1 MTAQLVVPVSDRD
14 HVIGSSDAPLTLVEY
29 GDFECPFCGIAY
41 SIVEQMRQRL
51 GADMRF
57 VFRHFPLQESHPHA
71 ERAAEAVEAAGAQG
85 KFWEMH
91 HALFEHQRR
100 LDDPAL
106 EEYASSLGLDV
117 ARFASELSRGVY
129 ADRVREDFHTG
140 VRSGVNGTP
149 TFFVNDARYDG
160 QWINTDEFA
169 ADLSRAVFVAHS
181 GAPTG
186 TPR

>member
-1 MTAQLVVPVSDRD
+1 MTAQLVIPVSDRD

-51 GADMRF
+51 GADIRF

-71 ERAAEAVEAAGAQG
+71 EHAAEAAEAAGAQG
-85 KFWEMH
+85 RFWEMH
-91 HALFEHQRR
+91 RALFEHQRR
-100 LDDPAL
+100 LDDPAV
-106 EEYASSLGLDV
+106 EEYASSLGLDMG
-117 ARFASELSRGVY
+117 RFASELSRGVY

-160 QWINTDEFA
+160 QWIKTDEFA
-169 ADLSRAVFVAHS
+169 ADLLRASFAAQS